1 MQFSFF
7 TPTLKV
13 HKQRNLLRKTDSRL
27 SRFSIRGLGMS
38 VVILVLSLF
47 LGKYYEQHPIAASI
61 FVLGVVLISIFRVY
75 YLVRFVTLYSR
86 GPTRWRNIYFSLSL
100 IHAAWWGMM
109 LAAITYSIGINN
121 EVPLLWF
128 YSIAFISSCSHVFSP
143 YKRFYTLY
151 VAFALLPCSIV
162 AIISLDALESV
173 YGVIMLLLIILLR
186 RQGEIIGGAYW
197 SRLQAIYDLTQRA
210 NALEAEKISSESSL
224 SNKNTLFMN
233 LADELKTSLR
243 EILGSLKL
251 LKLAKLPK
259 QEEMLVA
266 LAEQK
271 SQQQIHMLQNV
282 LEFSYISRNEV
293 LLDSQVID
301 LRGTIEKSVTEIS
314 DQVYKKE
321 IEIFSRYSTDFPLR
335 VRGDTERLEQII
347 INIISSVIA
356 YANKGCLVLDADYT
370 TDNDK
375 QDILTIQ
382 ITIDNPYRTVEIEQ
396 QLLDAF
402 KPHYANDM
410 SQGLSLAIANGL
422 AMCMQGQAG
431 AGYTSD
437 DHLKFWF
444 NAVVP
449 MVTPINTNTQ
459 KVSKLNGKHLLL
471 YQPPKII
478 EDEYKNTLESWG
490 LIVEVIHDEAEAINL
505 IKLSQTGFHPID
517 VVLIY
522 TRIQNLE
529 SLSLSKLIPELCLD
543 HPVSQ
548 LLCVSENQCKLPVIE
563 ELIKTTSN
571 VELIRKPVEHNRLR
585 KKLKHLLI
593 NDIEEK
599 IEEASQNFLKN
610 KVILLLQN
618 EDIDRT
624 IAEVMLKK
632 LGCLVTTVKTADEAA
647 VQFEKTAYD
656 AFITDVQL
664 VDDEMKKFIASA
676 KSMNVKLHDK
686 NYILPALG
694 LSHHEQ
700 EGEETR
706 CLQFGMDY
714 YIDAPLKIDDLTAI
728 LRRWIGRAIH
738 LSEKQDT

>member
-7 TPTLKV
+7 APTLKV
-13 HKQRNLLRKTDSRL
+13 HKQRNLLRKTDHRL
-27 SRFSIRGLGMS
+27 SSYSIRGLGIS
-38 VVILVLSLF
+38 IAILVLSLY
-47 LGKYYEQHPIAASI
+47 LGEYYNQHPLAAII
-61 FVLGVVLISIFRVY
+61 FVLGVVLTNVFRAY
-75 YLVRFVTLYSR
+75 YLVRFDILYSR
-86 GPTRWRNIYFSLSL
+86 GPTRWRNIFFTLSL
-100 IHAAWWGMM
+100 IHAAWWGML
-109 LAAITYSIGINN
+109 LAAITYSSGIKN

-143 YKRFYTLY
+143 YTRFYLLY
-151 VAFALLPCSIV
+151 ISLVLIPCSIV
-162 AIISLDALESV
+162 AILSFNLLESI
-173 YGVIMLLLIILLR
+173 YGIIMLLLFVLLK
-186 RQGEIIGGAYW
+186 RQGQNIGSAYW
-197 SRLQAIYDLTQRA
+197 SRLQAIYDLTQKA
-210 NALEAEKISSESSL
+210 YALEAEKITSESSL
-224 SNKNTLFMN
+224 SNKDTLFMN

-259 QEEMLVA
+259 QEEVLVA

-293 LLDSQVID
+293 LLNSQVID
-301 LRGTIEKSVTEIS
+301 LRSVIEKSVTEIS
-314 DQVYKKE
+314 NQAYEKE
-321 IEIFSRYSTDFPLR
+321 IEIFSCYSSDFPLR
-335 VRGDTERLEQII
+335 VRADANRLEQII
-347 INIISSVIA
+347 INIVSSVIG
-356 YANKGCLVLDADYT
+356 YANKGCLVLNADYS

-375 QDILTIQ
+375 QDVLTVE
-382 ITIDNPYRTVEIEQ
+382 ITIDNPHRTVEIEQ

-422 AMCMQGQAG
+422 AICMQGKAG
-431 AGYTSD
+431 AGYTND
-437 DHLKFWF
+437 GHLKFWF
-444 NAVVP
+444 NAIIP

-471 YQPPKII
+471 YQPPKIV
-478 EDEYKNTLESWG
+478 EDEYRNTLESWG
-490 LIVEVIHDEAEAINL
+490 LIVEVSHDEAEAIDL
-505 IKLSQTGFHPID
+505 ISLSQSGFRPID
-517 VVLIY
+517 LVLIY

-529 SLSLSKLIPELCLD
+529 ALSLLYKFDNLCLNN
-543 HPVSQ
+543 PVSQ
-548 LLCVSENQCKLPVIE
+548 LLCVSENQSKLPEIE
-563 ELIKTTSN
+563 DLIRSTSN
-571 VELIRKPVEHNRLR
+571 VALIRKPVEYNRLR
-585 KKLKHLLI
+585 KKLKYLLI
-593 NDIEEK
+593 DDIEET
-599 IEEASQNFLKN
+599 IEKASVNFLKD
-610 KVILLLQN
+610 KAILLLQN

-624 IAEVMLKK
+624 IADVMLKK
-632 LGCLVTTVKTADEAA
+632 LGCIVTTVKTADEAVA
-647 VQFEKTAYD
+647 KFKSTPYD

-664 VDDEMKKFIASA
+664 VDDEMRTFIASA
-676 KSMNVKLHDK
+676 KSMNAKLHDK

-714 YIDAPLKIDDLTAI
+714 YIDVPLKIDDLTAI

-738 LSEKQDT
+738 LSEK

>member
-1 MQFSFF
+1 MLFNFF

-13 HKQRNLLRKTDSRL
+13 HKQRNLLLKTDYRL
-27 SRFSIRGLGMS
+27 SRYSIRGLGISIVM
-38 VVILVLSLF
+38 LVLSLY
-47 LGKYYEQHPIAASI
+47 LGEYYDQHPIAAII
-61 FVLGVVLISIFRVY
+61 FVLGVVLTNIFRGY
-75 YLVRFVTLYSR
+75 YLLRFDTLYSR
-86 GPTRWRNIYFSLSL
+86 GATRWRNIYFTLSL
-100 IHAAWWGMM
+100 IHAAWWGFI
-109 LAAITYSIGINN
+109 LAAITYSSGIRN

-143 YKRFYTLY
+143 YKRFYSWYISL
-151 VAFALLPCSIV
+151 VLLPCSFV
-162 AIISLDALESV
+162 AMTSLNALESI
-173 YGVIMLLLIILLR
+173 YGAIMLLLFVLLR
-186 RQGEIIGGAYW
+186 RQGEIIGDAYW

-210 NALEAEKISSESSL
+210 YALEAEKITSESSL
-224 SNKNTLFMN
+224 SNKDTLFMN

-259 QEEMLVA
+259 QEEVLVS

-301 LRGTIEKSVTEIS
+301 LRAVIEKSVTEIS
-314 DQVYKKE
+314 GQAYERE
-321 IEIFSRYSTDFPLR
+321 IEIFSRYSADFPLR
-335 VRGDTERLEQII
+335 VRADANRLEQII
-347 INIISSVIA
+347 INMISSVLG
-356 YANKGCLVLDADYT
+356 YANKGCLVLDADYR
-370 TDNDK
+370 TDR
-375 QDILTIQ
+375 QMRDILSIE
-382 ITIDNPYRTVEIEQ
+382 ITIDNPFRTVEIEQ

-402 KPHYANDM
+402 KPHYAKDM

-422 AMCMQGQAG
+422 AMCMQGKVG
-431 AGYTSD
+431 AKYTND
-437 DHLKFWF
+437 DSLKFWF

-459 KVSKLNGKHLLL
+459 KVSKLNGKHLLF

-490 LIVEVIHDEAEAINL
+490 IIVEVAQDEKEALRI
-505 IKLSQTGFHPID
+505 IEGSQTGFHPID
-517 VVLIY
+517 AVLIY
-522 TRIQNLE
+522 TRIENLD
-529 SLSLSKLIPELCLD
+529 SLSLSKKIAGLCLD
-543 HPVSQ
+543 YPLSQ
-548 LLCVSENQCKLPVIE
+548 LLCISENQSKLPEIE
-563 ELIKTTSN
+563 ELIRTTSN
-571 VELIRKPVEHNRLR
+571 VELIRKPVEYNRLR
-585 KKLKHLLI
+585 KKLKYLLLD
-593 NDIEEK
+593 DIEET
-599 IEEASQNFLKN
+599 IEEASENFLKN
-610 KVILLLQN
+610 KAILLLQN

-632 LGCLVTTVKTADEAA
+632 LGCIVTTVKTPDEAA
-647 VQFEKTAYD
+647 TFLKNTPYD
-656 AFITDVQL
+656 AFITDIQL
-664 VDDEMKKFIASA
+664 VDNEMRTFISSA
-676 KSMNVKLHDK
+676 KSINADLHDK

-694 LSHHEQ
+694 LSHHEK

-714 YIDAPLKIDDLTAI
+714 YIDVPLKIDELTAI

-738 LSEKQDT
+738 LSEK

>member
-13 HKQRNLLRKTDSRL
+13 HKQRNLLRKTDTRL
-27 SRFSIRGLGMS
+27 SRYSIRGLGVS
-38 VVILVLSLF
+38 ILILVLSLF
-47 LGKYYEQHPIAASI
+47 LGEYYQQHPVAASI

-75 YLVRFVTLYSR
+75 YLVRFVNLYSR
-86 GPTRWRNIYFSLSL
+86 GPSRWRNIYFSLTMV
-100 IHAAWWGMM
+100 HAAWWGMM
-109 LAAITYSIGINN
+109 LATITYSIGIKN

-128 YSIAFISSCSHVFSP
+128 YSIAFISSCSHVFSA
-143 YKRFYTLY
+143 YKRFYSLY
-151 VAFALLPCSIV
+151 IYLALLPCSIV
-162 AIISLDALESV
+162 AIFSLSALESV
-173 YGVIMLLLIILLR
+173 YGVIMLLLVFLLR
-186 RQGEIIGGAYW
+186 RQGEVIGSAYW
-197 SRLQAIYDLTQRA
+197 SRMQANYDLTQRA

-224 SNKNTLFMN
+224 SNKDTLFMN

-243 EILGSLKL
+243 EILDSLKL

-259 QEEMLVA
+259 QEEVLVD

-271 SQQQIHMLQNV
+271 SRQQIHMLQNV
-282 LEFSYISRNEV
+282 LEFSYISRDEV
-293 LLDSQVID
+293 LLDSKVID
-301 LRGTIEKSVTEIS
+301 LRGVIEKSVTKIS
-314 DQVYKKE
+314 SQVYKKE

-335 VRGDTERLEQII
+335 VRADAERLEQII
-347 INIISSVIA
+347 INIINSVIA
-356 YANKGCLVLDADYT
+356 YANKGCLILNADYS
-370 TDNDK
+370 TDDDK
-375 QDILTIQ
+375 QDILTVE
-382 ITIDNPYRTVEIEQ
+382 ITIDKPYRTVEIEQ

-422 AMCMQGQAG
+422 AICMQGRAG

-437 DHLKFWF
+437 GHLKFWF

-459 KVSKLNGKHLLL
+459 KVSKLYGKHILL

-478 EDEYKNTLESWG
+478 EDEYINTLESWG
-490 LIVEVIHDEAEAINL
+490 LIVEVTHDEREAIDL
-505 IKLSQTGFHPID
+505 IKLSQSGFHPID

-529 SLSLSKLIPELCLD
+529 SLSLSKIIPGLCLD
-543 HPVSQ
+543 SPVSQ
-548 LLCVSENQCKLPVIE
+548 LLCVSENQCKLPGIE
-563 ELIKTTSN
+563 ELVQTIPN
-571 VELIRKPVEHNRLR
+571 VELIRKPIEHNRLR
-585 KKLKHLLI
+585 KKLKYLLI

-599 IEEASQNFLKN
+599 VEEASGNFLKN
-610 KVILLLQN
+610 KSILLLQN

-632 LGCLVTTVKTADEAA
+632 LGCLVTTVKTVDEAT

-664 VDDEMKKFIASA
+664 VDDEMKSFIELA
-676 KSMNVKLHDK
+676 KSMNVKLHAK

-694 LSHHEQ
+694 LCHHEQ

-738 LSEKQDT
+738 LSESK

>member
-27 SRFSIRGLGMS
+27 SSYSVRGLGISIVM
-38 VVILVLSLF
+38 LVLSLY
-47 LGKYYEQHPIAASI
+47 LGEYYQQHPVAAII
-61 FVLGVVLISIFRVY
+61 FVLGVVLTNIFRAY
-75 YLVRFVTLYSR
+75 YLVRFDILYSR
-86 GPTRWRNIYFSLSL
+86 GPTRWRNIFFTLSL
-100 IHAAWWGMM
+100 IHAAWWGML
-109 LAAITYSIGINN
+109 LAAITYSSGIKN

-143 YKRFYTLY
+143 YTRFYLLY
-151 VAFALLPCSIV
+151 ISLVLIPCSIV
-162 AIISLDALESV
+162 AILSFNALESI
-173 YGVIMLLLIILLR
+173 YGIIMLLLFVLLK
-186 RQGEIIGGAYW
+186 RQGEIIGSAYW

-210 NALEAEKISSESSL
+210 YALEAEKITSESSL
-224 SNKNTLFMN
+224 SNKDTLFMN

-259 QEEMLVA
+259 QEEVLVA

-293 LLDSQVID
+293 LLNSQVID
-301 LRGTIEKSVTEIS
+301 LRSVIEKSVTEVS
-314 DQVYKKE
+314 NQAYEKE
-321 IEIFSRYSTDFPLR
+321 IEIFSRYSNNFPLR
-335 VRGDTERLEQII
+335 VRADANRLEQII
-347 INIISSVIA
+347 INIVSSVIG
-356 YANKGCLVLDADYT
+356 YANKGCLVLNADYST
-370 TDNDK
+370 NNDM
-375 QDILTIQ
+375 QDILTVE
-382 ITIDNPYRTVEIEQ
+382 ITIDIPHRTVEIEQ

-422 AMCMQGQAG
+422 ATCMQGKAG

-437 DHLKFWF
+437 GHLKFWF
-444 NAVVP
+444 NAIVP

-478 EDEYKNTLESWG
+478 EDEYRNTLESWG
-490 LIVEVIHDEAEAINL
+490 IIVEVTHDEAEAINL
-505 IKLSQTGFHPID
+505 IRLSQSGFHPID

-529 SLSLSKLIPELCLD
+529 TLALSTKIAGLCLD
-543 HPVSQ
+543 NPVSQ
-548 LLCVSENQCKLPVIE
+548 LLCVSENQSKLPEIE
-563 ELIKTTSN
+563 ELIRTTPN
-571 VELIRKPVEHNRLR
+571 LELIRKPVEYNRLR
-585 KKLKHLLI
+585 KKLKYLLI
-593 NDIEEK
+593 DDIEET
-599 IEEASQNFLKN
+599 IEEASESFLKN
-610 KVILLLQN
+610 KAILLLQN

-624 IAEVMLKK
+624 IADVMLKK
-632 LGCLVTTVKTADEAA
+632 LGCIVTTVKTADEAA
-647 VQFEKTAYD
+647 VKFKKIPYD

-664 VDDEMKKFIASA
+664 VDDEMRTFIASA
-676 KSMNVKLHDK
+676 KSMNAKLHDK

-714 YIDAPLKIDDLTAI
+714 YIDVPLKIDDLTAI

-738 LSEKQDT
+738 LSEK